1 MALKSHYIQCSIF
14 LCLIGIGCCLV
25 TGCGDDTQSE
35 QIEGRPQ
42 ISHQSGD
49 IPPEPET
56 GSEPETQHA
65 EPSLDTNIVVPSD
78 STVLFDGWTKPS
90 AVLVFTG
97 RQFGYIEP
105 CGCTGLERQKGGLAR
120 RYTFL
125 DGLRKR
131 NWDLFAIDTGNQVRR
146 FGRQP
151 EFKFNLTS
159 ELLGQMQYAAV
170 GLGPADLKLPAGELF
185 AVAAVDDND
194 KSMFVSSNVA
204 ILDRAFTRRF
214 QLLET
219 PAGTIGLASVISEQ
233 WLESLFNDDLIV
245 EETDEALREVVTD
258 SSFQK
263 TDFKVLM
270 VHGTLEY
277 VRELAKSQT
286 DFDLLVCAGAPG
298 EPAYELESVARA
310 KTKILKVGE
319 KSMYASVVGIFQSD
333 TGRRDLKF
341 QRVALDAS
349 YQDSSVVL
357 GMFKQY
363 QEELQ
368 RSGFRGLG
376 ITPQEHASGYQFAG
390 SQSCAECHVSA
401 FEVWKNSPHAHA
413 TQSLIAPHGRAE
425 IPRQFDPECL
435 SCHVTGWQAQEYIP
449 YESGFMSLAETMHL
463 EGNGCENCHGPA
475 SEHVRLES
483 DTESPVAER
492 EKLRAF
498 VHRNLTESK
507 ERCLECHDLDNS
519 PDFHLKGAFEKYW
532 KKIQH

>member
-1 MALKSHYIQCSIF
+1 MVKGAYRNEVSFEVLEVNPASHLQVSLGTPMSIGSGKTIHHRLTIKIDPDVKQISRRGGNLGVPAHIVLKNNSPVCKRSVSSGTPVCHELTDRTIQTMALKSHYIQCSIF

-35 QIEGRPQ
+35 QIEGSPQ
-42 ISHQSGD
+42 ISYQSDD

-65 EPSLDTNIVVPSD
+65 EPSLDTNIMVPSD

-125 DGLRKR
+125 DSLRGNVIGTCLRLIQGIKCDGLAASQ
-131 NWDLFAIDTGNQVRR
+131 N
-146 FGRQP
+146 
-151 EFKFNLTS
+151 KFNLTS

-245 EETDEALREVVTD
+245 EETDEALRGSDGFFVSEN
-258 SSFQK
+258 
-263 TDFKVLM
+263 
-270 VHGTLEY
+270 
-277 VRELAKSQT
+277 R
-286 DFDLLVCAGAPG
+286 
-298 EPAYELESVARA
+298 
-310 KTKILKVGE
+310 
-319 KSMYASVVGIFQSD
+319 FQSAD
-333 TGRRDLKF
+333 GAR
-341 QRVALDAS
+341 
-349 YQDSSVVL
+349 
-357 GMFKQY
+357 
-363 QEELQ
+363 
-368 RSGFRGLG
+368 
-376 ITPQEHASGYQFAG
+376 
-390 SQSCAECHVSA
+390 
-401 FEVWKNSPHAHA
+401 NS
-413 TQSLIAPHGRAE
+413 
-425 IPRQFDPECL
+425 
-435 SCHVTGWQAQEYIP
+435 
-449 YESGFMSLAETMHL
+449 
-463 EGNGCENCHGPA
+463 
-475 SEHVRLES
+475 
-483 DTESPVAER
+483 
-492 EKLRAF
+492 
-498 VHRNLTESK
+498 
-507 ERCLECHDLDNS
+507 
-519 PDFHLKGAFEKYW
+519 
-532 KKIQH
+532 